1 MSLDVIQWKR
11 FIDLMLDCGE
21 IVGGRCRLKLGLL
34 GALQTWELAVVC
46 REPHHYPLMAQVIE
60 SENIGTVG
68 ATIVT
73 ESSRKANKKPKRKS
87 AEW

>member
-1 MSLDVIQWKR
+1 MVVVSKL
-11 FIDLMLDCGE
+11 
-21 IVGGRCRLKLGLL
+21 RLLK
-34 GALQTWELAVVC
+34 AAQTWALVDVC

-60 SENIGTVG
+60 SEDIGTVG

-73 ESSRKANKKPKRKS
+73 ESSRKTNKKPKRKS